1 MYTVKTVEWLR
12 DCTKK
17 MKRFYMI
24 LSNGLCLQREALVL
38 DGYIFTIKLLYYN
51 DPMYNLYIREY

>member
-24 LSNGLCLQREALVL
+24 LSNGLCLQRESLVL

-51 DPMYNLYIREY
+51 DPVYNLYIREY